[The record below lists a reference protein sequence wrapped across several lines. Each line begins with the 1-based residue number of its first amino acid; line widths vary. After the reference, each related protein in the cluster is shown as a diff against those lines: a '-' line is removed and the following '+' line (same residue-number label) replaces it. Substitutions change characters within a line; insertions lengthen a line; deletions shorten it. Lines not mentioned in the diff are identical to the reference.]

1 MSNRVVHF
9 EIPYEDRDRAAQFY
23 GEVFGW
29 SVQPMQEMDYTMVN
43 TGPVDDQGMPTEPG
57 FINGGMFRREGPFGP
72 PMLAIDVADI
82 DATVA
87 QVGEHGGST
96 VAEKQPVGDMGFI
109 AYVKDSEGNLVG
121 LWQNA

>member
-9 EIPYEDRDRAAQFY
+9 EIPYEDRDRAAAFY
-23 GEVFGW
+23 GDVFGW
-29 SVQPMQEMDYTMVN
+29 SVQPMQEMDYTLVT
-43 TGPVDDQGMPTEPG
+43 TGPVDEQGMPTEPG

-72 PMLAIDVADI
+72 PMLAIDVTDI

-87 QVGEHGGST
+87 QVGEHGGIV